1 MAWWSLAKEKRTTR
15 LCYFA
20 ANASETAGA
29 HVLLISCAARR
40 WAVTAVSRSDCANT
54 IAHSAMAAVAASLE
68 LHLLACVAGVGSLP
82 SVDIAVDPLDGTT
95 ACATGKPGAV
105 AVIALAE
112 RGALFDPGPAFYMN
126 KLAVGPEAAE
136 AIDIR

>member
-1 MAWWSLAKEKRTTR
+1 MDAL
-15 LCYFA
+15 
-20 ANASETAGA
+20 
-29 HVLLISCAARR
+29 
-40 WAVTAVSRSDCANT
+40 
-54 IAHSAMAAVAASLE
+54 AASLE

-95 ACATGKPGAV
+95 ACATGKPGAM

>member
-1 MAWWSLAKEKRTTR
+1 MRNWRLRVIESHRLTR
-15 LCYFA
+15 VLC
-20 ANASETAGA
+20 
-29 HVLLISCAARR
+29 IC
-40 WAVTAVSRSDCANT
+40 
-54 IAHSAMAAVAASLE
+54 
-68 LHLLACVAGVGSLP
+68 SLP

-112 RGALFDPGPAFYMN
+112 RGALFDPGPAFYMS

-136 AIDIR
+136 AIDIRFGALHSAAAHRQAAADT

>member
-1 MAWWSLAKEKRTTR
+1 M
-15 LCYFA
+15 
-20 ANASETAGA
+20 
-29 HVLLISCAARR
+29 VLLLG
-40 WAVTAVSRSDCANT
+40 SRAHAN
-54 IAHSAMAAVAASLE
+54 SP
-68 LHLLACVAGVGSLP
+68 ACSLP

-126 KLAVGPEAAE
+126 KLAVGPAAAA
-136 AIDIR
+136 AIDIRCAHLPGFAESRH

>member
-1 MAWWSLAKEKRTTR
+1 MRNWRLRIIESLR
-15 LCYFA
+15 L
-20 ANASETAGA
+20 T
-29 HVLLISCAARR
+29 
-40 WAVTAVSRSDCANT
+40 
-54 IAHSAMAAVAASLE
+54 
-68 LHLLACVAGVGSLP
+68 CVRCICSLP

-112 RGALFDPGPAFYMN
+112 RGALFDPGPAFYMS

-136 AIDIR
+136 AIDIRFGALHSATAHPRQTLSPAAVVCAGCR

>member
-1 MAWWSLAKEKRTTR
+1 M
-15 LCYFA
+15 
-20 ANASETAGA
+20 TAGA
-29 HVLLISCAARR
+29 QCSDGRRDDASHSCILRAVL
-40 WAVTAVSRSDCANT
+40 
-54 IAHSAMAAVAASLE
+54 AS
-68 LHLLACVAGVGSLP
+68 SLP

-126 KLAVGPEAAE
+126 KLAVGPDAAE
-136 AIDIR
+136 VIDIRFGAPRGAAHRRQRLTAPWPQDAGGVEPGPHLRGTAKAD

>member
-1 MAWWSLAKEKRTTR
+1 MP
-15 LCYFA
+15 A
-20 ANASETAGA
+20 A
-29 HVLLISCAARR
+29 
-40 WAVTAVSRSDCANT
+40 
-54 IAHSAMAAVAASLE
+54 AASLE
-68 LHLLACVAGVGSLP
+68 LHSLACFAGVGSLP

-136 AIDIR
+136 AIDIRCGAMQGATKSPATR